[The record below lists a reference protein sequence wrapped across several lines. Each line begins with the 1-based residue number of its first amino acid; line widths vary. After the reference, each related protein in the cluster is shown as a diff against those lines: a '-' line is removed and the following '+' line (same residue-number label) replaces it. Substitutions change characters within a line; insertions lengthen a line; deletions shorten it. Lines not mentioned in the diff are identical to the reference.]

1 MGISVFTRMA
11 QASASVTAQT
21 MSPIRC
27 ILLVLST
34 LVQTS
39 WANGYLT
46 GETSPVL
53 WQTFTKVD
61 SCNASNTI
69 KSTEMIL
76 TNPNDQGIY
85 LTYDKPDTIY
95 TLQPTP
101 VVVKFSLANTFTI
114 VENGYAMLPHVN
126 IHSCNADAGA
136 CTPFVKNTP
145 GLSTHTAAIKR
156 NLTTTHTPGRWSMD
170 ETLNVNLP
178 KGSYMMIA
186 HVRFFTSQGK
196 WDVAY
201 GTPVIVEDENDNTQ
215 FIIFVCLVTFA
226 GLVFAAAA
234 VFMIRFIYKAVQEYA
249 ALKEMKEKL
258 VKQKLDAALEAS
270 QHLDYPVTLVSAND
284 FMAHGRL
291 KQHEDV
297 RDENQL
303 VFKDSLAKVAVF
315 KKTYKIVF
323 FSHQWTA
330 WTEPD
335 HTSKQYKAMVQAIHT
350 LTAYSSVA
358 DAFIAVCPDLEH
370 KETSAS
376 VGMDSYKHR
385 MWCRAEQACFA
396 LKNGC
401 DNMWMCTEKH
411 DAGDNKLSLNV
422 ERMGQEWLKI
432 VLKVFDGNATCC
444 ERKHVGMEQCDRQAL
459 VVPLLS
465 LYSEW
470 FAAQDIKN
478 TVNPLRVVNNVSKM
492 FEEVELK
499 QKMFPETFGFCNG
512 DGTIIQQELFG
523 SLIHEMEKYLTKNP
537 DLKDV
542 LNGIEVEKA
551 DGAVPKRPAMD
562 DSAKETAK
570 VHPEDDCNISIRTA
584 DSTTR
589 VEEMNEQKNDLLPL
603 EVDTTKNDEGPV
615 MHKKGARGSRRPSSD
630 VIEP

>member
-1 MGISVFTRMA
+1 MGISVTRMA

-46 GETSPVL
+46 GEDSPVL

-61 SCNASNTI
+61 SCNASNTV

-85 LTYDKPDTIY
+85 LTYTKPDSIY
-95 TLQPTP
+95 SLQAAP

-114 VENGYAMLPHVN
+114 VKNGYSMLPHVN
-126 IHSCNADAGA
+126 IHSCNADTGA
-136 CTPFVKNTP
+136 CTPFVKTTP

-156 NLTTTHTPGRWSMD
+156 NITTTHTPGRWSMD
-170 ETLNVNLP
+170 ETLNVVLP

-201 GTPVIVEDENDNTQ
+201 GLPVLVEDENDNTQ
-215 FIIFVCLVTFA
+215 FIIFVCLSTFA

-234 VFMIRFIYKAVQEYA
+234 IFMIRFIYKAVKEYE
-249 ALKEMKEKL
+249 ALKEMKQKL
-258 VKQKLDAALEAS
+258 IKAKLDASLEAS

-284 FMAHGRL
+284 FIAHGQL

-297 RDENQL
+297 RDQNQL

-330 WTEPD
+330 WTEPG
-335 HTSKQYKAMVQAIHT
+335 HTSKQYKAMVEAIHT

-370 KETSAS
+370 KETGAN
-376 VGMDSYKHR
+376 VGMESYKHR

-401 DNMWMCTEKH
+401 DNMWMCTEKER
-411 DAGDNKLSLNV
+411 APGDESKRLTLNV
-422 ERMGQEWLKI
+422 ERMGTEWLEV
-432 VLKVFDGNATCC
+432 VLEVFGGNATCC
-444 ERKHVGMEQCDRQAL
+444 ERKHVGMENCDRQAL

-470 FAAQDIKN
+470 YAAQDVVN
-478 TVNPLRVVNNVSKM
+478 TVNPLRVVNNVSQM
-492 FEEVELK
+492 FERVEMK
-499 QKMFPETFGFCNG
+499 KKMFPTTFGFTNA
-512 DGTIIQQELFG
+512 DGSITQHDLFAN
-523 SLIHEMEKYLTKNP
+523 LIVEMEKYLTKNP
-537 DLKDV
+537 ELKDL
-542 LNGIEVEKA
+542 LNGIEVVAAE
-551 DGAVPKRPAMD
+551 GVVPKRPAMD
-562 DSAKETAK
+562 DDAKVDKGTAK
-570 VHPEDDCNISIRTA
+570 VHPEDSCAISVRAPDGTMI
-584 DSTTR
+584 
-589 VEEMNEQKNDLLPL
+589 EEL
-603 EVDTTKNDEGPV
+603 EVQSNSLVQSIDNSRPDRRS
-615 MHKKGARGSRRPSSD
+615 RGSSMLWQ
-630 VIEP
+630 